1 VRSAAIEFVS
11 GPWGR
16 GGSIEEGHMK
26 VIVDFAKCT
35 GLGICE
41 SIAPELFEVND
52 DGELVLLRADI
63 TDDELGF
70 VEEAVAGCPTEA
82 LRIER

>member
-1 VRSAAIEFVS
+1 
-11 GPWGR
+11 
-16 GGSIEEGHMK
+16 MK
-26 VIVDFAKCT
+26 VIVDFVKCA

-41 SIAPELFEVND
+41 SMAPDFFEVND
-52 DGELVLLRADI
+52 DGELVLMRDDI
-63 TDDELGF
+63 SDDELQS

>member
-1 VRSAAIEFVS
+1 
-11 GPWGR
+11 
-16 GGSIEEGHMK
+16 MK
-26 VIVDFAKCT
+26 VVVDFVKCT

-41 SIAPELFEVND
+41 SMAPEIFEVND
-52 DGELVLLRADI
+52 DGHLVLLKEDI
-63 TDDELGF
+63 TDEELQS

>member
-1 VRSAAIEFVS
+1 
-11 GPWGR
+11 
-16 GGSIEEGHMK
+16 MK
-26 VIVDFAKCT
+26 VIVDFVKCT

-41 SIAPELFEVND
+41 SMAPDIFEVND
-52 DGELVLLRADI
+52 DGALVLLKEGI
-63 TDDELGF
+63 TDDELQA

>member
-1 VRSAAIEFVS
+1 LAHVPSR
-11 GPWGR
+11 
-16 GGSIEEGHMK
+16 EEVTKMK
-26 VIVDFAKCT
+26 VVVDRDKCT

-41 SIAPELFEVND
+41 SLAPDVFEVND
-52 DGELVLLRADI
+52 EGELVLLKEDI
-63 TDDELGF
+63 SEEELQA

>member
-1 VRSAAIEFVS
+1 
-11 GPWGR
+11 
-16 GGSIEEGHMK
+16 MK
-26 VIVDFAKCT
+26 VSVDFAKCT

-52 DGELVLLRADI
+52 NGELVLLRADI
-63 TDDELGF
+63 TDDELES